1 MILGGFALLSARGVN
16 DPATTIGP
24 ANRFLKGRSAFWN
37 GPKTNCGTCLAPHK
51 RCAKRGGKPRITY
64 NRRDKSFLARRF
76 HADANN
82 PRVPGPTRSKPRR
95 PLRVQDPGQH

>member
-37 GPKTNCGTCLAPHK
+37 GPKTNCGTCLAAH
-51 RCAKRGGKPRITY
+51 
-64 NRRDKSFLARRF
+64 
-76 HADANN
+76 
-82 PRVPGPTRSKPRR
+82 
-95 PLRVQDPGQH
+95 